1 MSRFISYI
9 CIFAFLFWNCNNSNK
24 QQVNKDNTFFINLV
38 EQWNKA
44 HNNKNI
50 EQFRNLYAKEVLFYT
65 ELTNN
70 SSCIEKKIQ
79 LFKRNPDFYQLLNGS
94 IEVEE
99 LEDGTIK
106 CSFVKSVTLK
116 NKTNDYPSYLVFE
129 KDNDEWHIVTEG
141 DLTTD
146 KNIGK
151 KREKLNNLFIKGLK
165 KGQVYLYNQIEKGSK
180 YIYQSKETKTI
191 DIFMNNASGIDF
203 KEGRNY
209 IQAIFKVGYEEEKL
223 DTGDILY
230 FLKKNVKLVVGQY
243 DFDKDKIDELI
254 IALQDNDDLG
264 GISFF
269 IYKLQNN
276 KWITIGENL
285 TADGILGEPI
295 AEIENNRI
303 TVERHLRSFYYQWTY
318 EYGSFKDT
326 GDY

>member
-1 MSRFISYI
+1 M
-9 CIFAFLFWNCNNSNK
+9 
-24 QQVNKDNTFFINLV
+24 
-38 EQWNKA
+38 
-44 HNNKNI
+44 
-50 EQFRNLYAKEVLFYT
+50 
-65 ELTNN
+65 
-70 SSCIEKKIQ
+70 
-79 LFKRNPDFYQLLNGS
+79 
-94 IEVEE
+94 
-99 LEDGTIK
+99 
-106 CSFVKSVTLK
+106 K
-116 NKTNDYPSYLVFE
+116 NKTNDYPSYLVF
-129 KDNDEWHIVTEG
+129 KKNNDEWHIVTEG

-146 KNIGK
+146 KNITK

-165 KGQVYLYNQIEKGSK
+165 KGQVYLYSQIEKGSK

-191 DIFMNNASGIDF
+191 NIFMNNASGIDF

-243 DFDKDKIDELI
+243 DFDKDEIDELI